1 MTLVSS
7 LSDVLRSGGD
17 FTLVRRLWGYFLAS
31 LGGRDPEFTLQWSRS
46 ETVVSTFV

>member
-7 LSDVLRSGGD
+7 LSDVLRKGGD
-17 FTLVRRLWGYFLAS
+17 FTLVRRLWGYSLAS

-46 ETVVSTFV
+46 EVVVSTFV